1 MQEKI
6 CPMLLAS
13 KSKEDP
19 KKYAV
24 CLNEDCAWWF
34 FKPRTVTGAEKSGK
48 CCLLQIAEALK

>member
-1 MQEKI
+1 
-6 CPMLLAS
+6 MLLAS
-13 KSKEDP
+13 KSQEDP